1 MVEDQNE
8 LYDDELLFYRYPQYA
23 IYYGL
28 NGVEYLR
35 KVLPRTFNP
44 SREIVK
50 MLYFTPGD
58 R

>member
-23 IYYGL
+23 IYYGP
-28 NGVEYLR
+28 NGSEYLR
-35 KVLPRTFNP
+35 KVLPKTFNP